1 MKAAMSSNV
10 TSSSSLAT
18 PYRPTAIAIAN
29 RLGRA
34 LSAVGIGGG
43 PITVEGVLSSAIRK
57 TGLSDFGDQQFLEPL
72 EVLVNSIN
80 EEAALHPVGRMIIY
94 GRISGVLVNKLI
106 AQDTIKKH
114 LEILDI
120 PVSAPIIIAGLAR
133 TGTTMLHRLIAQDPR
148 IRSLASWEAISPA
161 PSKKRSWRKT
171 DPRFAQAALAAKGLQ
186 YMSPGFFAIHP
197 AEPDAPEEDVILLE
211 QSFLTT
217 TPEAMMRV
225 PIYSRYLEA
234 QDHVPAYKSLKRM
247 MQYLHWQRP
256 GVGQATRWVLKTPHH
271 QEYFDPLLEVFPEAI
286 IVHTH
291 RDPLKTSPSLFS
303 MLTHLQGIFS
313 DEVEPDRVASH
324 WLNKIELM
332 TKRAMATR
340 DRVRDDGFVDVS
352 YYDLIE
358 DAIAEVERIY
368 ATAGMELTPEA
379 RAAME
384 ASRNVNKQHK
394 YGRHKYALE
403 DFGMTRD
410 DIESKMASY
419 RTRFQVPY
427 E

>member
-1 MKAAMSSNV
+1 MPSKV

-29 RLGRA
+29 RLGSA
-34 LSAVGIGGG
+34 LSAAGIGGG
-43 PITVEGVLSSAIRK
+43 PITVEDVLSRAIRK
-57 TGLSDFGDQQFLEPL
+57 TGLSDFGDHGFLEPL
-72 EVLVNSIN
+72 GVLVSSIN
-80 EEAALHPVGRMIIY
+80 EEAALHPVGRLIIQ

-114 LEILDI
+114 PEILDI
-120 PVSAPIIIAGLAR
+120 PVEAPIVIAGLAR

-161 PSKKRSWRKT
+161 PPKRRTWRGT
-171 DPRFAQAALAAKGLQ
+171 DPRFTQAALAARGLK

-197 AEPDAPEEDVILLE
+197 AEPNAPEEDVILLE

-225 PIYSRYLEA
+225 PSYSKWLET
-234 QDHVPAYKSLKRM
+234 QDHVPAYQALKRM

-256 GVGQATRWVLKTPHH
+256 GVGHETRWVLKTPHH
-271 QEYFDPLLEVFPEAI
+271 QEYFDPLFEVFPDAI
-286 IVHTH
+286 IVCTH

-313 DEVEPDRVASH
+313 NHVEPHRVASH
-324 WLNKIELM
+324 WLRKIELM
-332 TKRAMATR
+332 TQRAMATR
-340 DRVRDDGFVDVS
+340 DRVRDQGFVDVS
-352 YYDLIE
+352 YYDLVRDPIL
-358 DAIAEVERIY
+358 EVARIY
-368 ATAGMELTPEA
+368 SSAGMELTPEA
-379 RAAME
+379 RIAME
-384 ASRNVNKQHK
+384 GSRKANKQHK

-403 DFGMTRD
+403 DFGMARE
-410 DIESKMASY
+410 DIESAMASY
-419 RTRFQVPY
+419 RARFEVPY